1 MTEVKSNWTLY
12 LIRTQTNSLY
22 CGITNNL
29 SRRFEMHKAGKG
41 AKYLRG
47 KGPLTL
53 VWSHNVE
60 SKSQALKYEYRIKKM
75 TKASKEALV
84 NNLVALP
91 AID

>member
-1 MTEVKSNWTLY
+1 MAELKSEWTLY
-12 LIRTQTNSLY
+12 LIRTHSNSLY

-29 SRRFEMHKAGKG
+29 SRRFDMHKAGKG

-53 VWSHNVE
+53 VWSHQVE

-84 NNLVALP
+84 NNLVPLP

>member
-1 MTEVKSNWTLY
+1 MTEIKSNWTLY
-12 LIRTQTNSLY
+12 LIRTQSNSLY

-84 NNLVALP
+84 NHLVALP

>member
-1 MTEVKSNWTLY
+1 MTEIKSNWTLY

>member
-1 MTEVKSNWTLY
+1 MTELKSDWTLY
-12 LIRTQTNSLY
+12 LIRTPSNSLY

-47 KGPLTL
+47 KEPLTL

-75 TKASKEALV
+75 TKASKEALI

-91 AID
+91 ALD

>member
-1 MTEVKSNWTLY
+1 MTELKSDWTLY
-12 LIRTQTNSLY
+12 LIRTPSNSLY

-47 KGPLTL
+47 KRPLTL

-91 AID
+91 ALD